1 MYSSGPCEVKY
12 DRKSAAEDNA
22 AEPELR
28 QFKVVILGDG
38 GVGKTSLA
46 KRFVEDVFRPH
57 YKQTIGADFMMKK
70 IMLSDNL
77 EVSLQLWDIG
87 GQSIGSKMVN
97 TYLFNAHAVILLY
110 DITNYE
116 SFQNLEDWM
125 RSLRRKFTTLP
136 GFPHVAL
143 VGNKMDLGHE
153 RNVQITSHR
162 TFLEENEIKVSAR
175 LSARTG
181 EGVDNLFY
189 GLAGKLCGVG
199 MTQREVDSKAR
210 TVTAVIINHKQ
221 NDEEVNGGEMPD
233 IEESA
238 GDCVLS

>member
-162 TFLEENEIKVSAR
+162 TFLEENEIKCSAFGTDR
-175 LSARTG
+175 RRRRQPILWPRREALRRWHDAAG
-181 EGVDNLFY
+181 GGLEG
-189 GLAGKLCGVG
+189 AH
-199 MTQREVDSKAR
+199 R
-210 TVTAVIINHKQ
+210 
-221 NDEEVNGGEMPD
+221 NGGHHQPQAERR
-233 IEESA
+233 
-238 GDCVLS
+238 GG